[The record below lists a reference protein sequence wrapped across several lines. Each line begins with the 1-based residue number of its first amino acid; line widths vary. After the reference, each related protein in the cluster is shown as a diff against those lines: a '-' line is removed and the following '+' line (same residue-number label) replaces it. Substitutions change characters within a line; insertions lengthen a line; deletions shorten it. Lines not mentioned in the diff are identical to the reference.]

1 MAPVSGLF
9 RGAIEAHF
17 VSRIVFNSSRV
28 HYTTTGCP
36 IEKAVVGCQYRPLSN
51 AQNGRH
57 SIIKRTELQ
66 RLGTKSSEWEGL
78 SPKEKEREGQQTY
91 KVAMDIRSIIDSEDT
106 PPPRKPSVPTPVKKE
121 YRPSPTRPQTIYE
134 TQAPVYDNR
143 RERRPPQPTPLQ
155 TPAQNGFHFANGPS
169 HNTVQSPYQHTVST
183 GSSSGP
189 CPPTQSLSQSPSRG
203 HPPPQY
209 AQREGHSAS
218 AAPSNRSFGHSTPL
232 SQTPTSS
239 TPGSAEAYS
248 NFPRPTSSHSIPT
261 PSSAQHPPAF
271 FRESPQPSNTRI
283 RNLSQ
288 SQPGPQYMSQP
299 GTPLGP
305 PSSYRRSSFNLLRES
320 PGTHDRQRNLSGGS
334 YGQPQSATPSPATAP
349 SPQNYRDQR
358 SQSSMHGYPTPR
370 EREKSLSVSPKTR
383 LPSLPSV
390 ERRDPLEVPLNQAP
404 QWSGYVTPA
413 KRKAEPE
420 SSHAV
425 NPESPILYR
434 TPSRVTSIGVHGL
447 LNAEPSDQKQ
457 ERASRQQQTTSP
469 MNKDSDKELYSSL
482 PKPTSHTLPKP
493 PLGFSHQSA
502 RAPLISKACPTQ
514 IPVQHRPLTP
524 PAPMQTTSD
533 SSTKRP
539 SDSEAAATIK
549 LESST
554 TRKGSTESPSQPVQK
569 NPARSMSANTDGQQ
583 PVKREHIEATESGT
597 NPTSEPAKKKP
608 RLGAAPKDTVLP
620 SVEKTSVETSKA
632 SRVSQPGKKKPPR
645 ISRWQDVPVYAQSV
659 RGPKRTEQL
668 FALSKQGRGTGQSA
682 PPSRPTPNGAGPVRH
697 PSQANGNTNAN
708 GHVPQTNG
716 VHIPVAQPTLANNG
730 PLGPWEPSIL
740 NIIPS
745 EELVRVIMDW
755 LFEHV
760 VMRDDVGVGPAG
772 GAASQGAVLEIEAKI
787 GRLEDTYTNERIKIP
802 VLTECVVSHLDPS
815 MKIRFKS
822 SMTEVSSLCGPFF
835 CIHRRTDVPSLGSA
849 SCPQ

>member
-1 MAPVSGLF
+1 MRRTAD
-9 RGAIEAHF
+9 
-17 VSRIVFNSSRV
+17 
-28 HYTTTGCP
+28 
-36 IEKAVVGCQYRPLSN
+36 
-51 AQNGRH
+51 
-57 SIIKRTELQ
+57 SIIKRTELE

-78 SPKEKEREGQQTY
+78 TPKGKKREGQQTY

-106 PPPRKPSVPTPVKKE
+106 SPPRKPSMPTPVKQE

-134 TQAPVYDNR
+134 THAPVYDNHS
-143 RERRPPQPTPLQ
+143 ESRPPQPTPLQ
-155 TPAQNGFHFANGPS
+155 TPAQNDFHFPNGPS
-169 HNTVQSPYQHTVST
+169 HNTVQSPGQHTVST

-189 CPPTQSLSQSPSRG
+189 YQPPQSLSQSPSRG

-218 AAPSNRSFGHSTPL
+218 AAPSNHSFGHSTPL

-239 TPGSAEAYS
+239 TPGSAGAYS

-271 FRESPQPSNTRI
+271 FRESPQPSNTQI

-305 PSSYRRSSFNLLRES
+305 PSSYPRSSFNPLRES
-320 PGTHDRQRNLSGGS
+320 PGTHDRQRNRSGGS
-334 YGQPQSATPSPATAP
+334 YGQPQSATPSPATAS

-390 ERRDPLEVPLNQAP
+390 ERRDPLEVPFNQAP

-420 SSHAV
+420 SSNAV
-425 NPESPILYR
+425 NSESPILNR

-447 LNAEPSDQKQ
+447 LNAEPSDQTQ

-469 MNKDSDKELYSSL
+469 MNKDSDKEHYFSL
-482 PKPTSHTLPKP
+482 PKPTSHTFPTPSSHTLPSPTSHTLPKP
-493 PLGFSHQSA
+493 PSDFSHQSA
-502 RAPLISKACPTQ
+502 RAPLTSNVCPTQ
-514 IPVQHRPLTP
+514 TPVQHRPLTP
-524 PAPMQTTSD
+524 HAPMQTTSD
-533 SSTKRP
+533 SSPKRP
-539 SDSEAAATIK
+539 SDSEAAITIK
-549 LESST
+549 LESSA
-554 TRKGSTESPSQPVQK
+554 TRNESTQSASQPVK
-569 NPARSMSANTDGQQ
+569 KTPARSMSAHTDGQQ
-583 PVKREHIEATESGT
+583 PVKREYIEATESGT
-597 NPTSEPAKKKP
+597 NPKSEPAKKKP

-620 SVEKTSVETSKA
+620 SVEKTSRVTSNA
-632 SRVSQPGKKKPPR
+632 SSVSQPGKKPPR
-645 ISRWQDVPVYAQSV
+645 ISRWQDVPIYAQSV

-668 FALSKQGRGTGQSA
+668 FALSKQGRSTGQSA

-716 VHIPVAQPTLANNG
+716 VHILVAQPTLVNNG

-815 MKIRFKS
+815 MKIKFKS
-822 SMTEVSSLCGPFF
+822 SMTEVRSLCGPFSVF
-835 CIHRRTDVPSLGSA
+835 TGGLMFHR
-849 SCPQ
+849 